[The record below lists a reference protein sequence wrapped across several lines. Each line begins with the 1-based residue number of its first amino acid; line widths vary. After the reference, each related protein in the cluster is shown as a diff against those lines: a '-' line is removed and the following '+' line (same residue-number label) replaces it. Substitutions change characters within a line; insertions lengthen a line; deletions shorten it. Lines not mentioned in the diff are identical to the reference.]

1 MAWCLLSSQAG
12 SEEEASK
19 SEEDQKEASD
29 KERRC
34 EFNGKKL
41 LPRGRAPQS
50 FIHENDKI
58 GK

>member
-29 KERRC
+29 KERGY
-34 EFNGKKL
+34 EFNGKNL
-41 LPRGRAPQS
+41 LPRGRAATK
-50 FIHENDKI
+50 FHTRK
-58 GK
+58 